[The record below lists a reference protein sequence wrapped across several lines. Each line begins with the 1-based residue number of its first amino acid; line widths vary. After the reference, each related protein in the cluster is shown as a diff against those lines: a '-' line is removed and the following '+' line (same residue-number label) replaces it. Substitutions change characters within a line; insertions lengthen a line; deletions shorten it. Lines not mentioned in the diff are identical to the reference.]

1 MLFPG
6 WIVSSPLREVTEL
19 RQMLDQLLVGRNGVD
34 LLNKVLLAVAVL
46 LWLASRFASDRWAS
60 LLFYLFLLA
69 AGIAIFRTLSRNVV
83 KRQEENRKFTGWYNS
98 FRGGSETLNNKK
110 EQWIEYKVFKC
121 PSCGLK
127 MRVPRGEGKI
137 CVTCRQCG
145 AVFEKKS

>member
-19 RQMLDQLLVGRNGVD
+19 RQMLDQFLVGRNGVD
-34 LLNKVLLAVAVL
+34 LLNKILLAVAVL

-98 FRGGSETLNNKK
+98 FRGGSETFNNKK

-121 PSCGLK
+121 PSCGQK